1 MMKKNQ
7 FVKTML
13 GTVLASAVC
22 VSLFGCAPDTNGEPT
37 VDEAGNTIIQI
48 MVHVAQQSAEGMA
61 YSRITDSFNAS
72 DTAKENKIRVRVD
85 YSPRST
91 SATGYETELIA
102 MMNQGNL
109 PDIITFD
116 APNTWS
122 YASAGILSDITDLI
136 SQETQNDFFEIS
148 KNTYEG
154 KLYGLPIQESS
165 AGIYY
170 NKKIF
175 RDAGLLLS
183 LIHI

>member
-122 YASAGILSDITDLI
+122 YASAGILSDIRRRHRTI
-136 SQETQNDFFEIS
+136 SLRSAKIHTRGNCTVFPFRSRARGSIITRQFSAKRDFWIVS
-148 KNTYEG
+148 R
-154 KLYGLPIQESS
+154 
-165 AGIYY
+165 A
-170 NKKIF
+170 
-175 RDAGLLLS
+175 
-183 LIHI
+183 